1 MVRHR
6 NSPSFIKD
14 YFHLSNTIKF
24 ELVLR
29 ARQKSRRTEYLG
41 RLLKARKK
49 RSRSEKRIGGGTMQ
63 KHIVALDVSAIRVN
77 TFRFTQ
83 TRSLFG
89 HRGRF
94 IFRVYFRWESSR
106 RTSFEIHEQRFFSIE
121 TARAQKLRDSYA
133 DCKALATFVINTPSS
148 FSALLLLSSIPSLSL
163 FLSTIFLHF
172 SEILFHFSNGFFSLS
187 FVILLITK
195 KKENDD
201 NRDAEREIKGESSA
215 EQRAR

>member
-83 TRSLFG
+83 TGSLFG

-195 KKENDD
+195 K
-201 NRDAEREIKGESSA
+201 RRMMIIATRKG
-215 EQRAR
+215 R

>member
-195 KKENDD
+195 K
-201 NRDAEREIKGESSA
+201 RRMMIIATRKG
-215 EQRAR
+215 R

>member
-14 YFHLSNTIKF
+14 YFHLSNIIKF

-195 KKENDD
+195 K
-201 NRDAEREIKGESSA
+201 RRMMIIATRKG
-215 EQRAR
+215 R

>member
-94 IFRVYFRWESSR
+94 ISRVYFRWESSR

-163 FLSTIFLHF
+163 SLHHFSPLLRDSFSFFQWIFLSFLRNLTDY
-172 SEILFHFSNGFFSLS
+172 E
-187 FVILLITK
+187 